1 LELLVKTIRKEEEIK
16 GTEIDKEE
24 IKLSS
29 FEDHMMLYLKDLKN
43 STKKLLD
50 TLNSFFKASRYK
62 INLQNSV
69 ALLCT
74 KKINK

>member
-69 ALLCT
+69 AILCT